1 LLDLLFDD
9 NCAFANTLQHL
20 TVDAYCFNTNKW
32 KDKRFVE
39 EMLHEH
45 VIPHWKFPF
54 PNLQSCHVDLEIN
67 DFLIAALMTK
77 RLLVN
82 CPALHTLHW
91 KLMRNQFRPIE
102 FTRQREMIR
111 RMREQYL

>member
-54 PNLQSCHVDLEIN
+54 PNLQSCHVDLQIN
-67 DFLIAALMTK
+67 DCQIATLMTN
-77 RLLVN
+77 RLLEN
-82 CPALHTLHW
+82 CSALHALYW
-91 KLMRNQFRPIE
+91 KVAEAPYYSIY
-102 FTRQREMIR
+102 TRVDSNNIFSVW
-111 RMREQYL
+111 